1 MTKPIV
7 SKKRKKTKKQNKA
20 ERDAKAKSRR
30 DIGSANT
37 LPGTSDIPT
46 KKAKVYRAG
55 GLVTSNPSRRR
66 RGSKAS
72 DESYI
77 IDDDSLL
84 DLVADLMTNLPQ
96 DIWWGTLADADGE
109 VDVSTG
115 SRQNWF
121 HIFPVYLKSGLYS
134 APLAGWSSSN
144 LGYTK
149 IRWDELCTLLNWKH
163 NENGMDNT
171 RTERPGAHSSCPC
184 KF

>member
-1 MTKPIV
+1 MTKPIA

-46 KKAKVYRAG
+46 KKAKVNRAG

-66 RGSKAS
+66 QGSKAS

-96 DIWWGTLADADGE
+96 DIWWGTLANADGE

-149 IRWDELCTLLNWKH
+149 IRWDKLCTLLNWKH

-171 RTERPGAHSSCPC
+171 
-184 KF
+184 